1 MADSLIER
9 LLESIRNSPG
19 SRWSP
24 SDEVRSEASASAEWV
39 ATVQQTPLVRKT
51 PSARKTP
58 PAQFL

>member
-9 LLESIRNSPG
+9 LLVSIRTRRDLGRSPWG
-19 SRWSP
+19 KHGARHRPRLSIMP
-24 SDEVRSEASASAEWV
+24 
-39 ATVQQTPLVRKT
+39 TVQQTPLVRKT

>member
-9 LLESIRNSPG
+9 LLVSIRTRRDLGRSPWG
-19 SRWSP
+19 
-24 SDEVRSEASASAEWV
+24 EARSEASPSTV
-39 ATVQQTPLVRKT
+39 RVPTVQQTPLVRKT